1 MEIKKL
7 RNNGPWTRHSVV
19 FVKLFKVY
27 FTKNDF
33 DSADI

>member
-1 MEIKKL
+1 MD
-7 RNNGPWTRHSVV
+7 RGQDNSVV

-33 DSADI
+33 DSTDI